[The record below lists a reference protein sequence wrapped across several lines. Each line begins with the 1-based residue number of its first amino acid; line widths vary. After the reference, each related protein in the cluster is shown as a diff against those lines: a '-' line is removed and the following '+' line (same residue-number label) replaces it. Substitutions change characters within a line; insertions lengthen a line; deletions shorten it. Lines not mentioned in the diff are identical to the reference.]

1 MKARLFDSITLG
13 YLILVALYVGGVS
26 RENFSTNVTLAVVCL
41 FLGFW
46 ISFLLSKI
54 KIKSLGRY
62 IFDPP
67 YKKARFAA
75 IPWYMTFY
83 GAQLF
88 VLFTVTFVLGLKV
101 TNFSIYEL
109 TDPDG
114 LGGAV
119 KILKSLF
126 NPELSVLPEGVN
138 SIFETIAIA
147 FMATTIAVP
156 MAFVLSFACAKN
168 IMATGPIG
176 FVIYILLRA
185 LLNIVRSI
193 EPLIWAIVFTVWVGI
208 GPFAG
213 MMALMIH
220 SVASLAKQYSEF
232 IECVNDGP
240 IEGIQSTGASKM
252 QVVWFAVVPQIVLP
266 YISFTI
272 YRWDINVRM
281 ATIIGL
287 VGGGGIGTMLIQ
299 YQGQALWRE
308 VGTLAILIVIAVWIM
323 DTASAYIREAIK

>member
-1 MKARLFDSITLG
+1 MKARLFDSVTLG
-13 YLILVALYVGGVS
+13 YLILVGIFVSGVS
-26 RENFSTNVTLAVVCL
+26 RDNFKTNLLLSIGCIA
-41 FLGFW
+41 LGFG
-46 ISFLLSKI
+46 ISILLSKI

-67 YKKARFAA
+67 YKKARFAS
-75 IPWYMTFY
+75 IPWYKTFY
-83 GAQLF
+83 GTQLS
-88 VLFTVTFVLGLKV
+88 VLFLVTLILGVRV
-101 TNFSIYEL
+101 TDFSVYEL

-114 LGGAV
+114 LGGAI
-119 KILKSLF
+119 KILRSLF

-147 FMATTIAVP
+147 FMSTTIAVP

-168 IMATGPIG
+168 IMATTPVG
-176 FVIYILLRA
+176 FLIYLLLRA

-213 MMALMIH
+213 MLALMIH

-232 IECVNDGP
+232 IECVNEGP
-240 IEGIQSTGASKM
+240 IEGIQSTGASRL
-252 QVVWFAVVPQIVLP
+252 QVIWFGVVPQIILP

-308 VGTLAILIVIAVWIM
+308 VGTLAILIVIAVWVM